1 MAGLAFLTSSSGHAE
16 LVPHGVKPRNLHQG
30 NWAPVA
36 APPCPPSTGCPGADT
51 ARHPA
56 LYLCLVCA
64 QTRLLS
70 QKGPRGPVKTGMHS
84 LPPGLRLRLSLCGPH
99 TWAEPGGRYHLGH
112 SAQNHT
118 GQCNQA
124 KRAGERPEDLQWV
137 KPHSPHPGAC
147 HLPQAGIA
155 CGVPPVQSSP
165 PEPLE
170 GRQGPI
176 LSQEAGETC
185 TRTSGRTER
194 QSETGPCPSQAQPSP
209 SAPASRWTALRKAR
223 TRRTLR
229 VGWWGPC
236 LYPGAASL
244 TLAGDRTP
252 VAHLPGAPH
261 PAGPTPSGTLGLG
274 RFSVTRRAASSQGQS
289 LLECFPEIPV
299 KLHSAVQ
306 LPEAWGE
313 VSPYLPPPPVWPSD
327 AGRGR
332 WPQMAWGW
340 W

>member
-36 APPCPPSTGCPGADT
+36 APPCPPSTSCPGADT
-51 ARHPA
+51 GQHPA
-56 LYLCLVCA
+56 LYLCPVCA

-70 QKGPRGPVKTGMHS
+70 QKGPRGPVKTGMHP

-99 TWAEPGGRYHLGH
+99 TWAELGGQCHLWH

-118 GQCNQA
+118 GQCNQT
-124 KRAGERPEDLQWV
+124 KRAEGCKGEPAPRGLSPASGWHCPWSPTCPERP
-137 KPHSPHPGAC
+137 PRAS
-147 HLPQAGIA
+147 
-155 CGVPPVQSSP
+155 
-165 PEPLE
+165 
-170 GRQGPI
+170 GR
-176 LSQEAGETC
+176 EAGETC

-194 QSETGPCPSQAQPSP
+194 QPETGPCPSQAQPSP
-209 SAPASRWTALRKAR
+209 STPASRWTALRRAR

-261 PAGPTPSGTLGLG
+261 PAGPTPSRTLGLG
-274 RFSVTRRAASSQGQS
+274 RLSVTRRAASSQGQS

-306 LPEAWGE
+306 LPVE
-313 VSPYLPPPPVWPSD
+313 
-327 AGRGR
+327 R
-332 WPQMAWGW
+332 W
-340 W
+340 